1 MMSGEYNVQELE
13 ELAEMIGEETLAD
26 TLDSYSCP
34 LNPEVEDFLRHKAR
48 HSSKIGAS
56 VTYLVSGEDGALL
69 GYFTLLLKAFQVE
82 ASRLTSANRHLIA
95 RFAELDTVHGLYNA
109 AVYLIAQIG
118 KNFTEGIDSQISGDV
133 LLQLAFKILRR
144 AQGLVGGKLV
154 LVERECNRPKL
165 LNFYKDN
172 HFTSWNTRHSE
183 HDGVD
188 YDQMICNLGRK
199 GLQVAGTENDRT
211 KSEE

>member
-1 MMSGEYNVQELE
+1 MTSDEYNVQELE
-13 ELAEMIGEETLAD
+13 ELAELIGEETLAD

-34 LNPEVEDFLRHKAR
+34 LNPEVEDFLKHKAR

-69 GYFTLLLKAFQVE
+69 GYFTLLLKAFQIE
-82 ASRLTSANRHLIA
+82 ASLLSSANRHLIS

-118 KNFTEGIDSQISGDV
+118 KNFADGIDSQISGDV
-133 LLQLAFKILRR
+133 LLRLAFKILREAR
-144 AQGLVGGKLV
+144 GLVGGKLV

-165 LNFYKDN
+165 LDFYKGN
-172 HFTSWNTRHSE
+172 HFTSWNIRHSE

-199 GLQVAGTENDRT
+199 GFKIVETEMKGT
-211 KSEE
+211 SP